1 MPEATA
7 FSDVS
12 VTETV
17 VPGVDVDVTL
27 YPTALLNASPSVT
40 PITRIAA
47 TASEPNVLMRWHFF
61 KTDRYRFTKFP
72 MALFVIV
79 TPPLPFGFFH
89 SRRGR
94 LGIKKGRME
103 QQGRPMTSE
112 SFFLHEKY
120 VIGNTRK

>member
-61 KTDRYRFTKFP
+61 
-72 MALFVIV
+72 
-79 TPPLPFGFFH
+79 
-89 SRRGR
+89 
-94 LGIKKGRME
+94 
-103 QQGRPMTSE
+103 
-112 SFFLHEKY
+112 
-120 VIGNTRK
+120 